1 MGHRSLVTLSS
12 LTAWA
17 LGRTVHSA
25 GLAGP
30 LPWPGGYDFV
40 TMCDAICHQLAAQRT
55 RISRRPLHVVHV
67 TRDRATGQGV
77 DADDTWVRPIHL
89 GPSISVADEREAT
102 VEAAAEHRLRA
113 YDKQVRVKVC
123 RGKSSRRPHGKQH
136 G

>member
-1 MGHRSLVTLSS
+1 M
-12 LTAWA
+12 
-17 LGRTVHSA
+17 
-25 GLAGP
+25 
-30 LPWPGGYDFV
+30 

-55 RISRRPLHVVHV
+55 RISRRPLHVIHV

-113 YDKQVRVKVC
+113 YNKQVRVRVC
-123 RGKSSRRPHGKQH
+123 RGRAWVGDRAHGIGDVGTDAH
-136 G
+136 DSAAVLTDGFPAD